1 MSTRFPP
8 FPGFIQPPP
17 SWSVEPHDGY
27 VVMIPPTRDAELRIT
42 TFDVDEVRLDTSSW
56 IASVIHANR
65 KLGRTLV
72 PSEYGPFA
80 GYAMEIVA
88 LGTRIRGWFL
98 RAGRVPVVIT
108 YLARES
114 LGGRDDALVQE
125 ALETL
130 SLVDATARSP

>member
-1 MSTRFPP
+1 MSSKFPP
-8 FPGFIQPPP
+8 FPGSIQPPP
-17 SWSVEPHDGY
+17 SWSVEAHDGY
-27 VVMIPPTRDAELRIT
+27 VAMIPATRDAELRIT
-42 TFDVDEVRLDTSSW
+42 TFDVAEVRLDTSIW
-56 IASVIHANR
+56 LASVVHANR

-72 PSEYGPFA
+72 ASEYGPFA
-80 GYAMEIVA
+80 GYAMENVA

-114 LGGRDDALVQE
+114 LGDRDEVLVQK

-130 SLVDATARSP
+130 SLVSAAV